1 MIIVYTYFKKF
12 SYLCNVKT
20 RSINQLI
27 GGSDMIQALALS
39 NSTLVRA
46 TVIAQRTNSEEIG
59 IIKAMMIAQL
69 KDKLANGVAHFVFI
83 KKNGEVREAWGTTNP
98 SLAEKHI
105 KGNGTNREC
114 YNTTAYF
121 DIEKGGWRS
130 LRWESIVKVF

>member
-1 MIIVYTYFKKF
+1 MSNFIIHT
-12 SYLCNVKT
+12 T
-20 RSINQLI
+20 
-27 GGSDMIQALALS
+27 MIQALAIS
-39 NSTLVRA
+39 SSTVVRA

-69 KDKLANGVAHFVFI
+69 KEKLANGVAHFIFI

-98 SLAEKHI
+98 SLSAKHI
-105 KGNGTNREC
+105 NGNGVSREV
-114 YNTTAYF
+114 YKTTAYF

>member
-1 MIIVYTYFKKF
+1 MNKVYTGINYF

-20 RSINQLI
+20 RSINKLI
-27 GGSDMIQALALS
+27 GGPDMIQALALS
-39 NSTLVRA
+39 NSTVVRA
-46 TVIAQRTNSEEIG
+46 TVIAKRTNSEEIG

-69 KDKLANGVAHFVFI
+69 KDKLAYGVAHFVFV

-98 SLAEKHI
+98 SLAQKHI
-105 KGNGTNREC
+105 NGNGTNREC
-114 YNTTAYF
+114 YCTTAYF